1 MKITAMKRA
10 LGPPLGL
17 LGCAAI
23 SLACGC
29 RWFET
34 EAQLQQLYTQSDAV
48 LMGQAVAAIGPR
60 DARRSPRFL
69 GDDVLVRVIA
79 WKKGAVR
86 RDTVVVLQA
95 DGNCNRPFVA
105 GDTVY
110 VFAHAIREVRALPR
124 HDEHSYSYFEEEKQ
138 VFYKDDGVAAVQQ
151 YRAWARRFP
160 AVTTNQCTSFT
171 KQHRLVPAFFRALKK
186 K

>member
-1 MKITAMKRA
+1 MNIAAMKRA
-10 LGPPLGL
+10 CGPPLCL
-17 LGCAAI
+17 FACAAI

-29 RWFET
+29 RWFDT
-34 EAQLQQLYTQSDAV
+34 EAQLQQLYAQSDAV
-48 LMGQAVAAIGPR
+48 LVGQAVAALGPR

-79 WKKGAVR
+79 WKKGPVR

-110 VFAHAIREVRALPR
+110 VFARAIRGVQALPR
-124 HDEHSYSYFEEEKQ
+124 HDERSYSYFEEAKQ
-138 VFYKDDGVAAVQQ
+138 VFYKDSGAAAVQQ
-151 YRAWARRFP
+151 YREWARRFP
-160 AVTTNQCTSFT
+160 AITTNQCTSFT
-171 KQHRLVPAFFRALKK
+171 KQHRLVPAFFRALKEK
-186 K
+186 